1 MLTSTTTGP
10 FLGLPGWDRFASLG
24 APAAL
29 RAMKLSVLTG
39 RGVIP
44 KGDFRWWASRLAFG
58 AEAPPVQV
66 RFLESMLSEA
76 TQPTMEG
83 LLESLARVNL
93 SGLLGSIDL
102 PTLVTVG
109 THDRLTPPWH
119 SRRLETRLPDARLVE
134 LARCG
139 HMPML
144 ERRREFNR
152 LLEEHALKVS

>member
-1 MLTSTTTGP
+1 
-10 FLGLPGWDRFASLG
+10 
-24 APAAL
+24 
-29 RAMKLSVLTG
+29 
-39 RGVIP
+39 
-44 KGDFRWWASRLAFG
+44 
-58 AEAPPVQV
+58 VQV
-66 RFLESMLSEA
+66 RFLESMLAEA

-144 ERRREFNR
+144 ERRREFDR